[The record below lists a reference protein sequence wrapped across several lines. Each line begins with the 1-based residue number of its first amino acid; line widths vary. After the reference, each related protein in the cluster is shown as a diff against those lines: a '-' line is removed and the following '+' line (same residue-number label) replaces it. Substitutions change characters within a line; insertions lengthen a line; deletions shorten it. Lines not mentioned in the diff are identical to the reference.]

1 MRHRHREE
9 KTASGADVCS
19 EPRNVWLRCRGK
31 EPASRMRGT
40 IMKQGHTHSEEAPPR
55 PVDGAPW
62 VPQAPLPLGLLP
74 LPTGLESGGA

>member
-1 MRHRHREE
+1 
-9 KTASGADVCS
+9 
-19 EPRNVWLRCRGK
+19 
-31 EPASRMRGT
+31 
-40 IMKQGHTHSEEAPPR
+40 MKQGHTHSEEAPPR